1 MHKPADP
8 LVRIAEALERIS
20 PPPIQPDLSSTAR
33 FIWQPRQRT
42 LVPIPDWHSPDLGLL
57 CGLEDQAARLLA
69 AVNAFAS
76 GARANHALLWGA
88 RGTGKSALAKA
99 VFAAGIDNAPHLK
112 VIELPA
118 AAIADATDL
127 IDAIATAN
135 ARAIVFIDDLSLEAG
150 ELALRALKPAL
161 DGTMSA
167 SNGAVMVVATA
178 NRRHIMAQTPDRTE
192 QGFDPAR
199 ADAEHERLALSDRF
213 GLWLG
218 FHPIDQATYL
228 AIVNA
233 YAARF
238 ALAPSGEPLQRA
250 ALQWAAARGARS
262 GRTAWQFI
270 LDLAS
275 TQGKAITF

>member
-1 MHKPADP
+1 VVQQRQLRGGH
-8 LVRIAEALERIS
+8 LQLTLE
-20 PPPIQPDLSSTAR
+20 Q
-33 FIWQPRQRT
+33 
-42 LVPIPDWHSPDLGLL
+42 
-57 CGLEDQAARLLA
+57 E
-69 AVNAFAS
+69 
-76 GARANHALLWGA
+76 GA
-88 RGTGKSALAKA
+88 T
-99 VFAAGIDNAPHLK
+99 
-112 VIELPA
+112 
-118 AAIADATDL
+118 
-127 IDAIATAN
+127 
-135 ARAIVFIDDLSLEAG
+135 ARAIAWRWAGAWTLPNELDVAFHLRLNRWQGQEQLQLELKGLRASTSETVLLLRKERRYWVRRDGEALVIRNAAGDEVRGIAGAGSGSEAG

-228 AIVNA
+228 AIVIA

-238 ALAPSGEPLQRA
+238 ALTPSGEPLQRA